1 MKMGW
6 LFFDGN
12 IIDEN
17 INKNKFLMK
26 LSLEKISSWQNYH

>member
-6 LFFDGN
+6 LFFYGN
-12 IIDEN
+12 IDEN

-26 LSLEKISSWQNYH
+26 LSLEKISSWWNYQ